1 MGGDLSPFL
10 CTSHHLFLLWEWW
23 FQTKLCG
30 YVRAFFFFEDFN
42 LVSSPFLSYISNP
55 SIVRICHFKHVFSCP
70 KYQTLI
76 FSSYSLD
83 SGYED
88 MNRQTL
94 TLLRDRQT
102 TNLSILLW
110 MFYVLFMYCIIVYVY
125 MLNWNIWMNE
135 WMNEWINKNVNK

>member
-1 MGGDLSPFL
+1 MVHSGWRFITFSVYFTSPLFVMGMMIPNKTLWL
-10 CTSHHLFLLWEWW
+10 C
-23 FQTKLCG
+23 KG
-30 YVRAFFFFEDFN
+30 FFEDFN

-94 TLLRDRQT
+94 TLLRGRQN

-125 MLNWNIWMNE
+125 MLNWNKWMNIWMSE
-135 WMNEWINKNVNK
+135 WMKWLNE